1 MTNSIRVG
9 RVLGIDIR
17 LHYSW
22 LLIAFLIVFS
32 LRAHF
37 QEMNPDWGGGVIWAS
52 ALVTGVLFFA
62 AVVAHELAHSVVAKS
77 RGIGVRS
84 ITLFALGG
92 VAQIEKDASDAKTEF
107 LIAIVGPFTSF
118 IIGAVFLTLARL
130 MGSSLAAPPT
140 TPLPAILLW
149 LGYINVALA
158 VFNLIPGFPM
168 DGGRVLRAILWWFT
182 GSDRRATHAAVKV
195 GKFFAVAFIL
205 FGVVRFFSGGGLGA
219 LWISFIG
226 WFLLDAAGATGRQS
240 DMTELLRGLRV
251 ADVMLRDVPSVEG
264 RLNLQT
270 FTEDFLF
277 QTGKRC
283 FAVVENGALA
293 GLITP
298 NEVKHVRQ
306 AQRPFTLV
314 SDVMRTFDHLRTIAP
329 DAPVI
334 EALEVMARD
343 DLNQLPVVS
352 GGNVEGFISRADLLG
367 LLQNRIELSA

>member
-118 IIGAVFLTLARL
+118 IIGAVFLTLAGL

-240 DMTELLRGLRV
+240 DIAEHLRGLRV
-251 ADVMLRDVPSVEG
+251 ADVMVREVPTIDG
-264 RLNLQT
+264 RTNLQT
-270 FTEDFLF
+270 FTEDLF
-277 QTGKRC
+277 RTGRRC
-283 FAVVENGALA
+283 FIVVENGVLT

-298 NEVKHVRQ
+298 NEVKHVRP

-314 SDVMRTFDHLRTIAP
+314 SEVMRTFDHLRTIAP
-329 DAPVI
+329 ESPVI

-343 DLNQLPVVS
+343 DLNQHPVVS
-352 GGNVEGFISRADLLG
+352 GGAVEGVISRADLLG